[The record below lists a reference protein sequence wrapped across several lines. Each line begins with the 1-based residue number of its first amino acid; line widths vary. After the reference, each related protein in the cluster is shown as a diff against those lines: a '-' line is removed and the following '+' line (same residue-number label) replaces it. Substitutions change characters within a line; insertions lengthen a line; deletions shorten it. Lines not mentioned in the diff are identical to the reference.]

1 MKKRLSLLLVLCLA
15 LFCANCSGG
24 PSAKLTFTN
33 PIADRGNDPWVT
45 LRDGKYYYC
54 YSAGGVQVAAFDNL
68 PEIGQAEGS
77 VVWQPPEG
85 TAYSRELWA
94 PELHY
99 LDGAWYIYVAAD
111 DGDNKNHRMYVLKG
125 SSQDP
130 TQPFRLVG
138 KIAPPEDFWAIDGT
152 VMEYKDKLYFVWS
165 GWEDTENLWQ
175 DLYIAP
181 MSDPCTISGS
191 RVRISTPEYP
201 WERVGN
207 PMVNEG
213 PAALAHNGAMHIVY
227 SASGSWTDDYCLGL
241 LTLTGSDPLDPK
253 AWEKSPKP
261 ILSKSDRVFGPGHC
275 SFTTSPDGKETFV
288 VYHANTESG
297 TGWNGRKIFAQK
309 VGWDKENK
317 PVLGEPAA
325 PGIKLAIAENRKID

>member
-1 MKKRLSLLLVLCLA
+1 MKKRLFALLLVCL
-15 LFCANCSGG
+15 LFAVFTGCGG
-24 PSAKLTFTN
+24 GSAAKLTFTN
-33 PIADRGNDPWVT
+33 PIADTGNDPWVT
-45 LRDGKYYYC
+45 LHEGKYYYC
-54 YSAGGVQVAAFDNL
+54 YASGGVQVAAFDNL
-68 PEIGQAEGS
+68 PAIGQAAGS
-77 VVWQPPEG
+77 LVWKPPAG
-85 TAYSRELWA
+85 TAYSKELWA

-111 DGDNKNHRMYVLKG
+111 DGDNANHRMYVLKG
-125 SSQDP
+125 ASQDP
-130 TQPFRLVG
+130 TQPFELVG

-152 VMEYKDKLYFVWS
+152 VLEYKERLYFVWS

-213 PAALAHNGAMHIVY
+213 PAALTRGGVLHIVY

-241 LTLTGSDPLDPK
+241 LTLTGDDPLDPK
-253 AWEKSPKP
+253 AWEKAPKP
-261 ILSKSDRVFGPGHC
+261 ILSKSETVFGPGHC
-275 SFTTSPDGKETFV
+275 SFTTSPDGKETFI

-297 TGWNGRKIFAQK
+297 TGWGGRKVFAQK
-309 VGWDKENK
+309 VEWDKEKK
-317 PVLGEPAA
+317 PVLGEPAGPDVKMEIGA
-325 PGIKLAIAENRKID
+325 NGK